1 MATAR
6 AHEPALLDPKGPAIT
21 AIACTVGAIL
31 LLGAG
36 GAAVYTAVRTV
47 SEIGETG
54 SGWTWAGAALFLVAV
69 FVASVGWSTVVSA
82 RMERRL
88 TLRLAATGVDA
99 TALVLSASA
108 APPSN
113 DDHEQVRLLIRVD
126 GQGFESFECACDLL
140 AYQFG
145 DAAQGTVLP
154 ARVDPETRVFTLAP
168 VVSAQS

>member
-1 MATAR
+1 MATVR
-6 AHEPALLDPKGPAIT
+6 AHEPALLDPKGPVIT
-21 AIACTVGAIL
+21 AIACTVGAVL
-31 LLGAG
+31 LLGSG
-36 GAAVYTAVRTV
+36 GSAVYIAVRTV
-47 SEIGETG
+47 SESGETG

-69 FVASVGWSTVVSA
+69 FVAHVGWSTVVSA

-126 GQGFESFECACDLL
+126 GQGFEPFECACDLL
-140 AYQFG
+140 AHLFG
-145 DAAQGTVLP
+145 DAAQGSVLP

-168 VVSAQS
+168 VVSAQP